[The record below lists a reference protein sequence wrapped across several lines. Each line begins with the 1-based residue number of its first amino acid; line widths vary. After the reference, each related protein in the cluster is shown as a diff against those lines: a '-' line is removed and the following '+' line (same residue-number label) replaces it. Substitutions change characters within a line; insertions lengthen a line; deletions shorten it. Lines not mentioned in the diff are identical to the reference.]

1 VYKLV
6 PFELGA
12 LNKRLATFSADV
24 HARAMSV
31 KMLAH
36 CSVVAKQLAATLQRQ
51 QQTQYYSYYCT
62 VSTNKKEVRT
72 PNYR

>member
-24 HARAMSV
+24 HARAVSV

-51 QQTQYYSYYCT
+51 QQTQYYCT